1 MGYTR
6 RIAGMITNEEPDMIR
21 NLLIGAAIGL
31 ATISVAAQAQDERA
45 QSSIVIGGSN
55 PSLSAGA
62 LALLSGDYDEGIRLT
77 LIGLDDRM
85 ISQENRASGLSN
97 LCAGYAAKQL
107 ADTAI
112 RYCTESLA
120 VRRGN
125 WRAFSNRSYAY
136 WIKGMYSEAKF
147 DLDAASALSPQARQI
162 AQIRG
167 MINEARL
174 VPNIVMEDLQ

>member
-6 RIAGMITNEEPDMIR
+6 CIAGMITNEEPDMIR
-21 NLLIGAAIGL
+21 NLLVGTAMGL
-31 ATISVAAQAQDERA
+31 VTALVVAQPGDRNDN
-45 QSSIVIGGSN
+45 SIVLGGSN
-55 PSLSAGA
+55 PSLEAGA

-77 LIGLDDRM
+77 LDGLDDRS

-136 WIKGMYSEAKF
+136 WIKGMYSEAQF
-147 DLDAASALSPQARQI
+147 DLDAASALSPRARQI